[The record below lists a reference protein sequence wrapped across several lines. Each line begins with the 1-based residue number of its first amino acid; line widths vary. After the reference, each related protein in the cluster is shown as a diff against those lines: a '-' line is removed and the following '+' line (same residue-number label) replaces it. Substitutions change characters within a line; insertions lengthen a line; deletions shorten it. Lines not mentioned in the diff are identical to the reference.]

1 MKLEQINRASAAGV
15 AFIAAIV
22 LFVALSVGVKLF
34 VSAPAIDAD
43 QADARYKALAE
54 ITAAEEKSLTT
65 LAFTDKQRGIV
76 HLPIETAMKLAS
88 EKWSTPAAAR
98 ADLTARV
105 EKATAPVKAV
115 SFE

>member
-22 LFVALSVGVKLF
+22 LFVALSVGVKLL

-43 QADARYKALAE
+43 PAAARSQALAE
-54 ITAAEEKSLTT
+54 ITATEEKSLTT
-65 LAFTDKQRGIV
+65 LAITDKQRGIV
-76 HLPIETAMKLAS
+76 QLPIETAMKIAA
-88 EKWSTPAAAR
+88 EKSPAAAR
-98 ADLTARV
+98 ADLEARV
-105 EKATAPVKAV
+105 AKATAPVKAV

>member
-22 LFVALSVGVKLF
+22 LFVALSVGVKLL
-34 VSAPAIDAD
+34 VSAPAIDA
-43 QADARYKALAE
+43 APAAARSQALAE
-54 ITAAEEKSLTT
+54 ITAVEEKSLTT

-76 HLPIETAMKLAS
+76 RLPIESAMKIAA
-88 EKWSTPAAAR
+88 ERWSTPAAAR
-98 ADLTARV
+98 ADLAARV

>member
-34 VSAPAIDAD
+34 VTAPAIDANP
-43 QADARYKALAE
+43 ATARSLALAE
-54 ITAAEEKSLTT
+54 ITAAEEKSLAT

-76 HLPIETAMKLAS
+76 QLPIETAMKLAS

-98 ADLTARV
+98 ADLEARV
-105 EKATAPVKAV
+105 AKATAPVKAV

>member
-22 LFVALSVGVKLF
+22 LFVALSVGVKLL

-43 QADARYKALAE
+43 PAAARSQALAE
-54 ITAAEEKSLTT
+54 ITATEEKSLTT
-65 LAFTDKQRGIV
+65 LAITDKQRGIV
-76 HLPIETAMKLAS
+76 QLPIETAMKIAA
-88 EKWSTPAAAR
+88 EKSPAAAR
-98 ADLTARV
+98 ADLAARV
-105 EKATAPVKAV
+105 AKATAPVKAV